1 MICRMCKSNNL
12 TQFLDLGFMPPA
24 DQFLRKEQLRE
35 PEVHYPLEVMICN
48 VCGLAQL
55 SYVVSP
61 EILYRHDYPYESS
74 TTQTGHRHWGEFART
89 TTERLRLSSDDL
101 VVDIGSNVGVLL
113 EAFRANGTRIL
124 GVDPASNIVRIAEKR
139 GIETLN
145 EFYSIDVARQIL
157 SEKGHATVITATNV
171 FAHVDNLD
179 AFMQAVDLLLNERG
193 VFIFEAPYFVNLLK
207 NLEYDTIYLEHLSY
221 LSVKPLIPFF
231 KRFGMQVFDI
241 QQRDIHGGSF
251 RVFISRAGKMPISPV
266 VDELLQGEEEMG
278 LQKLNVLSDFST
290 AVQQNRQELIWLL
303 QQLKHEGKR
312 IVGVSAPAKGMTLL
326 NYCRIGTETL
336 HFVTEK
342 SMLKIGRF
350 TPGAHI
356 PVVSDDE
363 LVRQSP
369 DYALLLAWN
378 FAEEIM
384 ENLRAYRD
392 KGGKFIIPIPR
403 PHIVE

>member
-1 MICRMCKSNNL
+1 MCKSNNL

-35 PEVHYPLEVMICN
+35 PEVYYPLEVMICN

-74 TTQTGHRHWGEFART
+74 TTQTGHRHWGEFAQT
-89 TTERLRLSSDDL
+89 TTERLRLGSDDL
-101 VVDIGSNVGVLL
+101 VVDVGSNVGVLL
-113 EAFRANGTRIL
+113 EAFKANGTRIL
-124 GVDPASNIVRIAEKR
+124 GVDPASNIVRIAERR

-145 EFYSIDVARQIL
+145 EFFSIDVARQIL
-157 SEKGHATVITATNV
+157 KEKGPATVITATNV

-179 AFMQAVDLLLNERG
+179 AFVKAIDLLLNERG

-207 NLEYDTIYLEHLSY
+207 NLEYDTIYHEHLSY
-221 LSVKPLIPFF
+221 LSIKPLSPFF
-231 KRFGMQVFDI
+231 QRFGMEVFDI

-251 RVFISRAGKMPISPV
+251 RVFISRVGKMPIAPV
-266 VDELLQGEEEMG
+266 VGELLKCEEEMG
-278 LQKLNVLSDFST
+278 LYKSNVLNEFSI

-303 QQLKHEGKR
+303 QQLKHEGMR

-326 NYCRIGTETL
+326 NYCRIGTQTL
-336 HFVTEK
+336 DFVTEK
-342 SMLKIGRF
+342 SNLKIGRF

-356 PVVSDDE
+356 PVFSDDE
-363 LVRQSP
+363 LVRQLP
-369 DYALLLAWN
+369 DFALLLAWN

-392 KGGKFIIPIPR
+392 RGGKFIIPIPR